1 MMILLL
7 LSCVVHDTEENIA
20 YSTAEL
26 LPPFAHGNAGWAGVA
41 LLDYDQ
47 DGWLDI
53 FFPNG
58 LSQRDA
64 LYRNLGNGQFVDV
77 AQDVGLDS
85 LEQHGAAVSGD
96 LDNDGDPDLVVTK
109 DCSLGTLQSGG
120 EALHDGAVFVY
131 WNDKGVFRKQSVP
144 LFGQALELGICPISV
159 ELYDINVDGFLDIS
173 ISNGFDLDQ
182 IYPWIYR
189 KETREGVDVIL
200 FSDGQ
205 GKFDTPAEINSVAY
219 TSIDPQYD
227 IEFQFTTFTSA
238 YMDIN
243 RDGLPD
249 KISGF
254 GGGALSIYLQEEPG
268 YFVIHPELTPQVE
281 GLWMGLALADYDG
294 DGDIDIYSTNQ
305 GLSPLIVGYN
315 NIPGPRLNETVTEDW
330 LIEHVRPFH
339 TVFDNDGGKFV
350 ASSWSM
356 ESEHELAG
364 DVFEGFESSDGE
376 ILYTDWSSPQ
386 DLERFGWGWAAVTAD
401 IDADGWMDVVF
412 NGNNCSAPLSIVGSE
427 EQGAGPGG
435 VLRNKEGKGFA
446 DKTWEWGL
454 ANLDTD
460 GNYPDGRGLAVGD
473 LNNDGYPDFVYANR
487 SYNPS
492 QSGPM
497 SQVPGIPNVWLS
509 EGKRGNWLQVDLVGT
524 VSNRDGI
531 GSMIR
536 IDTGERKHFYVF
548 EPGGTTNSSNERLF
562 SVGVGSAEKI
572 DIVVLFPSGK
582 QVRYNGV
589 QANQRIV
596 IHEQ

>member
-1 MMILLL
+1 
-7 LSCVVHDTEENIA
+7 
-20 YSTAEL
+20 
-26 LPPFAHGNAGWAGVA
+26 
-41 LLDYDQ
+41 
-47 DGWLDI
+47 
-53 FFPNG
+53 
-58 LSQRDA
+58 
-64 LYRNLGNGQFVDV
+64 
-77 AQDVGLDS
+77 
-85 LEQHGAAVSGD
+85 
-96 LDNDGDPDLVVTK
+96 
-109 DCSLGTLQSGG
+109 
-120 EALHDGAVFVY
+120 VF
-131 WNDKGVFRKQSVP
+131 
-144 LFGQALELGICPISV
+144 E
-159 ELYDINVDGFLDIS
+159 
-173 ISNGFDLDQ
+173 
-182 IYPWIYR
+182 
-189 KETREGVDVIL
+189 
-200 FSDGQ
+200 
-205 GKFDTPAEINSVAY
+205 
-219 TSIDPQYD
+219 
-227 IEFQFTTFTSA
+227 
-238 YMDIN
+238 
-243 RDGLPD
+243 
-249 KISGF
+249 
-254 GGGALSIYLQEEPG
+254 
-268 YFVIHPELTPQVE
+268 
-281 GLWMGLALADYDG
+281 
-294 DGDIDIYSTNQ
+294 
-305 GLSPLIVGYN
+305 
-315 NIPGPRLNETVTEDW
+315 
-330 LIEHVRPFH
+330 
-339 TVFDNDGGKFV
+339 NDGGKFV

-497 SQVPGIPNVWLS
+497 SQVPGVPNVWLS
-509 EGKRGNWLQVDLVGT
+509 EGKRGNWLQIDLVGT
-524 VSNRDGI
+524 TSNRDGI

-582 QVRYNGV
+582 QVRHDAV
-589 QANQRIV
+589 SVNQRIV
-596 IHEQ
+596 IRE